1 MNMTRLEALALA
13 LGVALFGIAAAVSA
27 EEARVRPAP
36 YGGFEVVTPDGRVTQ
51 RIKPRAL
58 GHGYDRFGADGRR
71 IGSLEPRRDGVGYTM
86 QDVGGRREGEIRPEA
101 FGSGYAVRDRDGRVI
116 GSLRP
121 GPEPGEFI
129 YRQR

>member
-1 MNMTRLEALALA
+1 MTRLEALAIA
-13 LGVALFGIAAAVSA
+13 LGMALFGVAAAVSA

-36 YGGFEVVTPDGRVTQ
+36 YGGFEVVSPDGHITQ

-71 IGSLEPRRDGVGYTM
+71 IGSLEPRRFAEGYTM
-86 QDVGGRREGEIRPEA
+86 QDIGGRRQGEIRREA
-101 FGSGYAVRDRDGRVI
+101 FGGGYAIADRNGRII
-116 GSLRP
+116 GTLRP
-121 GPEPGEFI
+121 GPAPGEFI